1 MNPFQTFARYRTRQ
15 VFPSSWRILALLG
28 LGLVIFMGGLGL
40 ILQLP
45 FQEALMVPG
54 IIRSEPAGQVIRSP
68 FSGRLDQ
75 VFIRSWGQVEKG
87 ELLARLNQEE
97 LELEISQLQESL
109 DQLVQ
114 EQTMYAILSQTITQ
128 GGPNP
133 FRTEY
138 ESHGYQLYTHFFQ
151 EHQLLALAVQAKHFE
166 MVQYQSLP
174 LAMQK
179 QAILSGLI
187 GELEALDRRVQSYIE
202 SFLLQISQRI
212 LVLKENQRELNQMIQ
227 RVSLQQQSLNLIAEL
242 PGQVILL
249 GSLSPGDWVVQGQ
262 SLFLVLPDQPGEI
275 YLELQIPQHQR
286 SRMIQP
292 SQIRFF
298 SQDGNPRSNSL
309 VVSELTHISDQPIS
323 LSMGGVDTPGFLARG
338 ALNHEQ
344 HPWLIPGTTGVG
356 WIQGT
361 SLTLANWILELL
373 DLRFNQSSWW
383 QRLRD
388 QNQSR
393 YSNPQKQRLTSQFW
407 TVSNRL
413 RS

>member
-1 MNPFQTFARYRTRQ
+1 MNPFQTFARHRTRQ

-28 LGLVIFMGGLGL
+28 FGLVIFMGGLGL

-68 FSGRLDQ
+68 LSGRIDQ

-87 ELLARLNQEE
+87 EVIARFNQEE
-97 LELEISQLQESL
+97 LELEVSQLQQSL

-114 EQTMYAILSQTITQ
+114 EQTMYTILSQTIAQ

-133 FRTEY
+133 FRA
-138 ESHGYQLYTHFFQ
+138 ESEAHGYQLYTHFFQ
-151 EHQLLALAVQAKHFE
+151 ERQLLILAVQAKHFE
-166 MVQYQSLP
+166 LVQYQSLP

-187 GELEALDRRVQSYIE
+187 GELEALDGRVQSYIE
-202 SFLLQISQRI
+202 SFLLQISQR
-212 LVLKENQRELNQMIQ
+212 LEVLGDNQRELNQRIQ
-227 RVSLQQQSLNLIAEL
+227 RARLQQQSLDLTAEL
-242 PGQVILL
+242 QGQVMQL
-249 GSLSPGDWVVQGQ
+249 GSLSPGDWVAQGQ
-262 SLFLVLPDQPGEI
+262 PLFLVFPNQPTEI
-275 YLELQIPQHQR
+275 YLELQIPQQQR
-286 SRMIQP
+286 SRITLP

-309 VVSELTHISDQPIS
+309 VVSELTDISDQPSSQAIA
-323 LSMGGVDTPGFLARG
+323 GVDTPGFLARG
-338 ALNHEQ
+338 ALSQ
-344 HPWLIPGTTGVG
+344 DQYPWLIPGTTGVG

-361 SLTLANWILELL
+361 TLPLATWILELL
-373 DLRFNQSSWW
+373 DLEFGQSSWW
-383 QRLRD
+383 QRIRD
-388 QNQSR
+388 KNQSR
-393 YSNPQKQRLTSQFW
+393 YSNPRKQRLTSQFLSG
-407 TVSNRL
+407 SNNL